1 MSYKTKSLSKKAH
14 LFIRSFNGGAV
25 LVFFLKSE
33 EMKVSQMKI
42 IKLIPIFLSICFNLQ
57 SQDVIL
63 KNQKKRI
70 IREASDYSQIIGK
83 KFEYFSEN
91 SIHGKHFSNGYF
103 KNRITLIN
111 FWFAECKPCREEFD
125 SLKMIFEKY
134 RSIENFQML
143 SFTFDNLADASK
155 TAASDSLNFTIIP
168 VSKVLCN
175 KLNFGKGYPTNF
187 IVDAYGNIIYAGGGL
202 DIHDNENYFSKII
215 IAKID
220 SALQKL

>member
-1 MSYKTKSLSKKAH
+1 M
-14 LFIRSFNGGAV
+14 N
-25 LVFFLKSE
+25 
-33 EMKVSQMKI
+33 QMKI
-42 IKLIPIFLSICFNLQ
+42 IKLIPIFISSCFNLQ

-63 KNQKKRI
+63 KNQKQGI
-70 IREASDYSQIIGK
+70 IIEASDYSQIIGK

-91 SIHGKHFSNGYF
+91 SINGKHFSNGDF
-103 KNRITLIN
+103 TKRITLIN
-111 FWFAECKPCREEFD
+111 FWSAECKPCREEFD
-125 SLKMIFEKY
+125 SLKMIFKKY
-134 RSIENFQML
+134 RSIGNFQML

-155 TAASDSLNFTIIP
+155 TAESDSPNYTIIP

-202 DIHDNENYFSKII
+202 DILDNENYFLKII
-215 IAKID
+215 SAKMD